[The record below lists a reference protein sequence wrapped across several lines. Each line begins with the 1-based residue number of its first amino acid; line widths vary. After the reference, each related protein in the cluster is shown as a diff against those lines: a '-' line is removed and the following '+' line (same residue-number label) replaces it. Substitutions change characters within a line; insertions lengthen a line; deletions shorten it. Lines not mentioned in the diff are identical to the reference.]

1 MTKIVCIS
9 DTHNRLG
16 EIDVPA
22 GDTLVHC
29 GDWTSTGKTSE
40 IFKFR
45 TQIKSLPHKTK
56 IVIAGNHDQLA
67 ELNPSFVRE
76 IFNEIG
82 VIYLQDESVT
92 VDGLKFYGSPYT
104 PEFYNWSFM
113 LPRGKP
119 LADKWELIP
128 DDTDVLLT
136 HGPPLGMLDQNP
148 SGDYCGCEE
157 LSLRVQQLHKLKL
170 HVFGHIHQGYGIFD
184 TDETRFVNASIC
196 TERYTPTNKPIIVE
210 I

>member
-22 GDTLVHC
+22 GNILVSA

-45 TQIKSLPHKTK
+45 TQIKALPHKTK
-56 IVIAGNHDQLA
+56 IIIAGNHDQLA
-67 ELNPSFVRE
+67 ELNPSFVKE
-76 IFNEIG
+76 IFNEVG
-82 VIYLQDESVT
+82 VIYLQDESV
-92 VDGLKFYGSPYT
+92 VIDGLKFYGSPYT
-104 PEFYNWSFM
+104 PEFYNWNFM

-119 LADKWELIP
+119 LADKWEKIP

-136 HGPPLGMLDQNP
+136 HCPPWGILDQNP
-148 SGDYCGCEE
+148 SGDFCGCEA
-157 LSLRVQQLHKLKL
+157 LRLRVQQLHKLKL
-170 HVFGHIHQGYGIFD
+170 HVFGHIHHGYGIFD
-184 TDETRFVNASIC
+184 TDEARFVNASIC
-196 TERYTPTNKPIIVE
+196 TERYQATNKPIIVE